1 MVLEL
6 ELEGPE
12 NNMLTYCLP
21 QADREGGTKVVP
33 LPPQAKCIH
42 CGGAATIA
50 REVSLARHAWDHLK
64 PLESNADT
72 INVERHLPK
81 QFQLSPPRMDTGMLF
96 HAGYGNILSGEGS
109 RIHDPERPYS
119 PTANRSVFP
128 GSTSFDRPNLLP
140 HSLVS
145 PQTPHSPKS
154 RLKSDTPYAEHAPS
168 EDLTSSDGLGCIDT
182 PKTSDPRWPSSG
194 AVETPISP
202 DFSRGSQSRLQSFSN
217 VSFEPEALTKSR
229 TIPLVAPPEKGR
241 SRWSKLTGSR
251 REVPKPATRDS
262 SSLSSTTLE
271 SQRLEEFSLKNLV
284 SSSKVSSR
292 GKSGK
297 SINVYISQN
306 STYALFWTQAAI
318 NIWDVG
324 NSSPLLGR
332 AISTESNCVLAAVT
346 KVHLAYIIGTRDQKL
361 TVSVLAFL
369 TSNR

>member
-1 MVLEL
+1 
-6 ELEGPE
+6 
-12 NNMLTYCLP
+12 LP
-21 QADREGGTKVVP
+21 QADREGTKVVP
-33 LPPQAKCIH
+33 LPPHAKCIH

-50 REVSLARHAWDHLK
+50 REVSLARHAWEHLK

-72 INVERHLPK
+72 INVERHLPT
-81 QFQLSPPRMDTGMLF
+81 QFQLSPPRMDTGMPF

-109 RIHDPERPYS
+109 RIQDPERPYS
-119 PTANRSVFP
+119 PTTNRSVFP
-128 GSTSFDRPNLLP
+128 SSISSNRANLLP
-140 HSLVS
+140 QSLVS

-168 EDLTSSDGLGCIDT
+168 EDLTSSDGLDCID
-182 PKTSDPRWPSSG
+182 PLKTSEVPRWPSTG

-202 DFSRGSQSRLQSFSN
+202 NFSRGSQSRLQSISN
-217 VSFEPEALTKSR
+217 VSFEPEALIKSR
-229 TIPLVAPPEKGR
+229 TVPLVAPPEKGK
-241 SRWSKLTGSR
+241 SRWRSKLTGSR

-271 SQRLEEFSLKNLV
+271 SQRLEEFSLKSLA

-346 KVHLAYIIGTRDQKL
+346 RVYLAYIIGTRDQKL
-361 TVSVLAFL
+361 TVSILAFL
-369 TSNR
+369 TSNH